1 MKVKQKE
8 SSAKDGK
15 KLSLK
20 DRMKADRAR
29 LKEGSGNNNMI
40 YIKDGTLR
48 VRILNVGEE
57 NQWYV
62 EVIQF
67 YLPGVKGVF
76 SPATFGGKCAL
87 MDWYEDMK
95 ASKDEDDKAL
105 LQKVGLSRKYLVPV
119 VVYSDDKGLKIDEA
133 KSGKLL
139 QLTKGLLI
147 ETMDYFLDEE
157 WGDFTDVTNGYDI
170 KYTREGKGKNDT
182 TYSSAPCKPSK
193 LAKPWG
199 RKPMN
204 LEEMVKNEM
213 PSYEQTKE
221 YLAKFLSGDFESEE
235 EVDLESMTK
244 KELLKHIKENDI
256 DVKVTK
262 DMSEKLIIKKI
273 KRATEGSKKSD
284 I

>member
-8 SSAKDGK
+8 SSKSGK

-29 LKEGSGNNNMI
+29 LKEGAGNNNMI

-67 YLPGVKGVF
+67 YLPGIKGVF
-76 SPATFGGKCAL
+76 SPATFGEKCAL
-87 MDWYEDMK
+87 MQWYEDMK
-95 ASKDEDDKAL
+95 TSKDEDDKAL
-105 LQKVGLSRKYLVPV
+105 LAKIGLSRKYLVPV
-119 VVYSDDKGLKIDEA
+119 VVYSDDKGLKIDDS

-170 KYTREGKGKNDT
+170 KYSREGKGKNDT

-193 LAKPWG
+193 LQKPWG
-199 RKPMN
+199 RKPIA
-204 LEEMVKNEM
+204 LEEMVKKEM
-213 PSYEQTKE
+213 PTYEQTKE
-221 YLAKFLSGDFESEE
+221 YLAKFLSGDFDSAEE
-235 EVDLESMTK
+235 ADLESMSR
-244 KELLKHIKENDI
+244 KELIAYIKDNDLDI
-256 DVKVTK
+256 KVNK
-262 DMSEKLIIKKI
+262 EMSEKIIIKKI
-273 KRATEGSKKSD
+273 KRAQEGSKKSD